1 MLNVM
6 QRGVVA
12 IVVAVLVLFGA
23 ACAGSKAG
31 PTVGNQPGQRA
42 AVTAADVVGN
52 WREHWGIPG
61 QTDVTYH
68 DKYRVSLDGGAL
80 SVRPSG
86 EGQQES
92 IEAARL
98 DGDTLHVVIRTAFEV
113 RYELRLEPDGNTLL
127 GTATTPD
134 KVVPIR
140 WERIGD

>member
-1 MLNVM
+1 M
-6 QRGVVA
+6 QRGALA
-12 IVVAVLVLFGA
+12 ILVSVLVLAGA

-31 PTVGNQPGQRA
+31 PGVGNQPGQRA
-42 AVTAADVVGN
+42 GVTAADVVGN

-68 DKYRVSLDGGAL
+68 DEYRISSDGGAL

-86 EGQQES
+86 EGQQEN

-98 DGDTLHVVIRTAFEV
+98 ERDTLHVVIRTSFEV
-113 RYELRLEPDGNTLL
+113 RYELRLQPDGNTLL

-134 KVVPIR
+134 KTVPIR